1 MLKRLSH
8 SWYHP
13 HPLRWLLLPLSLL
26 YQLVIKL
33 RRLGYQRD
41 WLTRHKMRVP
51 VIIVGNIS
59 VGGTG
64 KTPFVIWLCEQLQQA
79 GYKPGVISRGYGG
92 HSRHYPLDVS
102 ADTATAEAGDEP
114 VLIARR
120 TGCPVVV
127 DPDRCSAAVHLL
139 SQQQCDVIVSD
150 DGLQHYALQRDIEIV
165 LVDSQRRFGNRLC
178 LPAGPL
184 REPLSRLQSVDFV
197 VYNGE
202 AATQR
207 YQMQLAATEWVNL
220 SDPTQTRPLDAFAE
234 QEVHAVAGIGNPQRF
249 FDLLSQHIKVVHPH
263 AFADHHHFRA
273 GDLDFADGEAAVL
286 MTEKD
291 AVKCQS
297 FAQPHHWYL
306 PVSATLDA
314 NLAQAVIN
322 KLKDPANG

>member
-1 MLKRLSH
+1 MLSRLIH

-26 YQLVIKL
+26 YRLVSHL
-33 RRLGYQRD
+33 RRLAYQRD

-64 KTPFVIWLCEQLQQA
+64 KTPFVIWLCEQLRQA
-79 GYKPGVISRGYGG
+79 GYHPGIISRGYGG
-92 HSRHYPLDVS
+92 HSARYPLDVS
-102 ADTATAEAGDEP
+102 ADTATDEAGDEP

-120 TGCPVVV
+120 SGCPVVV
-127 DPDRCSAAVHLL
+127 DPDRCRAAVHLL

-150 DGLQHYALQRDIEIV
+150 DGLQHYALQRDMEIV

-202 AATQR
+202 AASQR
-207 YQMQLAATEWVNL
+207 YQMQLNANEWVNL
-220 SDPTQTRPLDAFAE
+220 ADPTQTRPLDAFAD

-249 FDLLSQHIKVVHPH
+249 FDLLSEHIKVVHPH
-263 AFADHHHFRA
+263 AFADHHRFMADDIH
-273 GDLDFADGEAAVL
+273 FADGEAVL

-314 NLAQAVIN
+314 SLAQAILN